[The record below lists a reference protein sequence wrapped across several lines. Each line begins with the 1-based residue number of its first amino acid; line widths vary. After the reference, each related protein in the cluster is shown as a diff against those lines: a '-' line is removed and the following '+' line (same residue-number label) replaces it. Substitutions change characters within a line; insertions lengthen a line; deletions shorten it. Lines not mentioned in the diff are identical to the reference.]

1 MPGAKLPEDWD
12 GGNKDGNKKADLRRL
27 FYCLKSNWLTSSL
40 RQRQQEQQQ
49 EQRQEQK
56 QHLVQRQEQKQ
67 HLVQRQEPEQQ
78 G

>member
-49 EQRQEQK
+49 EQ
-56 QHLVQRQEQKQ
+56 KQ